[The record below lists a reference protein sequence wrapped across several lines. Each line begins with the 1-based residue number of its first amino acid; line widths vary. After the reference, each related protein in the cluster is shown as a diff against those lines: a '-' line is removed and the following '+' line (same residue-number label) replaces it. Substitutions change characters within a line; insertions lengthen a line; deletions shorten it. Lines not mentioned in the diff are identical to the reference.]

1 MTRRITAL
9 LLALLLALSLTACG
23 NPAQAMDTIEKAAQT
38 VQQIAEVLNDTEED
52 TESAALPASEAQ
64 DPAEEASEEPAQASD
79 QETAAEETEEA
90 PAAETPA
97 IDEDGVYTTKDDVA
111 LYLHTYGHLPSNFI
125 TKKEAEKLGWSGG
138 SLEPYAPGKCIG
150 GSHFGNYEGILPEKD
165 GRSYT
170 ECDIDTLGADKRGAK
185 RIVFSNDGL
194 IYYTED
200 HYETFELLYGEES

>member
-1 MTRRITAL
+1 MTRRIAAL

-23 NPAQAMDTIEKAAQT
+23 NPAQTMDTIEKAAQT

-64 DPAEEASEEPAQASD
+64 EAAEEASEEPAQASD
-79 QETAAEETEEA
+79 QETAAEEPAEA
-90 PAAETPA
+90 AAETPA

-200 HYETFELLYGEES
+200 HYESFELLYGEES

>member
-23 NPAQAMDTIEKAAQT
+23 NPAQTMDTIEKAAQT

-64 DPAEEASEEPAQASD
+64 EPAEEASEEPAQASD

>member
-23 NPAQAMDTIEKAAQT
+23 NPAQTMDTIEKAAQT

-64 DPAEEASEEPAQASD
+64 EPAEEASEEPAQTSD
-79 QETAAEETEEA
+79 QETAAEEPAEA
-90 PAAETPA
+90 AAETPA

-150 GSHFGNYEGILPEKD
+150 GSHFGNYEGMLPEKD

>member
-23 NPAQAMDTIEKAAQT
+23 NPAQTVDTIEKTAQT

-64 DPAEEASEEPAQASD
+64 EPAEEASEEPAQASD

-138 SLEPYAPGKCIG
+138 SLRMPRANASAAAISETMRAFSPKRTAEATPSVTSTRWAPTSGVQ
-150 GSHFGNYEGILPEKD
+150 SASSFP
-165 GRSYT
+165 T
-170 ECDIDTLGADKRGAK
+170 TA
-185 RIVFSNDGL
+185 
-194 IYYTED
+194 
-200 HYETFELLYGEES
+200 

>member
-23 NPAQAMDTIEKAAQT
+23 NPAQTMDTIEKTAQT

-64 DPAEEASEEPAQASD
+64 ESAEEASEEPAQASD

-138 SLEPYAPGKCIG
+138 LSSRMPPANASAAAISETMRAFSP
-150 GSHFGNYEGILPEKD
+150 
-165 GRSYT
+165 
-170 ECDIDTLGADKRGAK
+170 KRTAEATPNVTSTRWAQAAGVQSASSFPTT
-185 RIVFSNDGL
+185 V
-194 IYYTED
+194 
-200 HYETFELLYGEES
+200 

>member
-23 NPAQAMDTIEKAAQT
+23 NPAQTVDTIEKTAQT

-138 SLEPYAPGKCIG
+138 SLRMPPANASAAAISETMRAFSPKRTAEATPSVTSTRWAPTSGVQ
-150 GSHFGNYEGILPEKD
+150 SASSFP
-165 GRSYT
+165 T
-170 ECDIDTLGADKRGAK
+170 TA
-185 RIVFSNDGL
+185 
-194 IYYTED
+194 
-200 HYETFELLYGEES
+200 